1 MLVPQ
6 LMSRLARGE
15 RGVPGV
21 SIVPTP
27 EQQAIL
33 DLGLT
38 SIRVRAGAGTG
49 KTTTVALVISNLVS
63 NHGVDPERIL
73 GITFTNKAAA
83 ELADRVAGLL
93 PSTLDPARQ
102 VEVHTYHGF
111 AAQVLAEY
119 GPLSG
124 VDTGR
129 GIITPTFGRQLI
141 REVFYGEPH
150 EYLDI
155 TYSGSMDQIR
165 RLGDQLGDHLLR
177 PEDLIRAAAI
187 HAGDEVWAKRV
198 EMARTLQGYNAA
210 KAELGVVDY
219 SDLVTL
225 STRVLQE
232 HPSLAGNIR
241 DRYRVLVL
249 DEYQDTNPA
258 QRVLITTIFGNG
270 FPVIAVGDEDQTIYE
285 WRGASAQNFEDFT
298 RHFPTANG
306 HEAHDTSLTLNRRSG
321 PGILQIANEIRR
333 RANPG
338 SETLAAADP
347 VDTEVTTYWAKDAL
361 AEAEWI
367 ARQFEALHED
377 DVAWKDMAILFRKNK
392 DFSIVIDVLGR
403 HDIPLEVANVG
414 GLLSVPEISLLRA
427 WLTVLQQPENSTALA
442 QILFGSEY
450 RLGMADMAVLSRW
463 LATRAPEN
471 PDAEEPEPL
480 TLVEAI
486 ESSDGVEGLG
496 EEARTRLRHFHDI
509 YRFLLVETQGRSL
522 AETCRMILDRTRA
535 WQNIEALPPNPRLTA
550 RLNIYR
556 FLDLADDWSPL
567 SGRPSVAAFLEYLT
581 AMEEEPADELDSAR
595 LSGEDAVTLVT
606 VHRAKGLEWE
616 NVAIPAVYK
625 GNFPSS
631 TVGGF
636 PDPVRFAHQLP
647 VELRLDST
655 LSDLPESEDARRA
668 LFRERQDL
676 QEWRVAYVAAT
687 RAKRRLFV
695 SGAHWYG
702 QLETRAGAC
711 EPSELFEMVESNE
724 TSVSAGHVELGPRPE
739 ILRAGEQGR
748 EPDPLFVDGWQAG
761 LRMGVEEPEQIDQL
775 ASELG
780 VIDEYR
786 RLRDDWEQRLF
797 DLADIGEV
805 TPVEETP
812 TVSVT
817 GLVTYAQCP
826 KRYFWT
832 NVDPLPRRRNLAATR
847 GTEIHRRIE
856 LHQRGQIPFTELEP
870 GLYDAVDEPAPG
882 DVGGFNV
889 YRRSRFAD
897 SQAYLV
903 EAPFLLDLGNG
914 YRVRGRID
922 AIFAED
928 GHWEVVD
935 FKSGRPG
942 DDPARM
948 VQLEAYAVAVEEV
961 GFGGERPVTLDV
973 TFAYLGGGLHEDT
986 TRADAEWVGSARSHL
1001 EELTDSIAAGEFE
1014 PSPGPWCHSCDFLQF
1029 CGPGKEEVAS

>member
-1 MLVPQ
+1 MN
-6 LMSRLARGE
+6 
-15 RGVPGV
+15 
-21 SIVPTP
+21 IVPTP

-73 GITFTNKAAA
+73 GVTFTNKAAA
-83 ELADRVAGLL
+83 ELAERVAGLL

-124 VDTGR
+124 VDTGG

-141 REVFYGEPH
+141 QEVFYREPH
-150 EYLDI
+150 EHLDI
-155 TYSGSMDQIR
+155 TYLGSMDQIR
-165 RLGDQLGDHLLR
+165 RLGDQLGDHLIR
-177 PEDLIRAAAI
+177 PEDLIRAATI
-187 HAGDEVWAKRV
+187 HAGDETWDKRV
-198 EMARTLQGYNAA
+198 EMARTLLGYNAA

-225 STRVLQE
+225 STRVVQE
-232 HPSLAGNIR
+232 HPTLAANIR

-298 RHFPTANG
+298 RHFPTADG
-306 HEAHDTSLTLNRRSG
+306 DEAHDKSLTLNRRSG

-333 RANPG
+333 RANPA
-338 SETLAAADP
+338 SEALAAADE
-347 VDTEVTTYWAKDAL
+347 VDTEVTTYWGKDAL
-361 AEAEWI
+361 AEAEWV

-377 DVAWKDMAILFRKNK
+377 GVAWRDMAVLFRKNK
-392 DFSIVIDVLGR
+392 DFSLVIDVLGR

-427 WLTVLQQPENSTALA
+427 WLTVLQRPEDSTALA

-450 RLGMADMAVLSRW
+450 RVGMADLAVLSRW

-471 PDAEEPEPL
+471 PDAEDPEPV

-486 ESSDGVEGLG
+486 ESSEEIEGLG
-496 EEARTRLRHFHDI
+496 PQARTRLRHFHAI
-509 YRFLLVETQGRSL
+509 YRYLLVETQGRSL
-522 AETCRMILDRTRA
+522 AETCRMILDQTRA
-535 WQNIEALPPNPRLTA
+535 WQNIEALPPNSRLSA

-567 SGRPSVAAFLEYLT
+567 TGRPSVAAFLDYLS
-581 AMEEEPADELDSAR
+581 AMESEPAEELDSAR

-616 NVAIPAVYK
+616 NVAIPAVYR
-625 GNFPSS
+625 GNFPSA

-636 PDPVRFAHQLP
+636 PDPVRFPHHLP
-647 VELRLDST
+647 VELRLDT
-655 LSDLPESEDARRA
+655 MLTDLPEGEEARKA
-668 LFRERQDL
+668 LFRERQEL

-711 EPSELFEMVESNE
+711 EPSELFEMVESHQS
-724 TSVSAGHVELGPRPE
+724 SVSAGHVELGPRPE
-739 ILRAGEQGR
+739 ILRADDQSR
-748 EPDPLFVDGWQAG
+748 DPDPLFTDGWQAG
-761 LRMGVEEPEQIDQL
+761 LRMGIDEPERIDRL
-775 ASELG
+775 ASDLG
-780 VIDEYR
+780 VSDEYR

-797 DLADIGEV
+797 DLAEIGEITV
-805 TPVEETP
+805 LEETP

-856 LHQRGQIPFTELEP
+856 LHQRGQVPFTELEP

-882 DVGGFNV
+882 DAGGFDV
-889 YRRSRFAD
+889 YHRSRFAD
-897 SQAYLV
+897 SQARLI

-922 AIFAED
+922 AIYAEN

-942 DDPARM
+942 EDPARM
-948 VQLEAYAVAVEEV
+948 VQLEAYAVAVRDVNFSED
-961 GFGGERPVTLDV
+961 RPDTLDV

-986 TRADAEWVGSARSHL
+986 TRADEEWVGSARSHL
-1001 EELTDSIAAGEFE
+1001 VELTESIAAGKFE
-1014 PSPGPWCHSCDFLQF
+1014 PTPGAWCRNCDFLQF
-1029 CGPGKEEVAS
+1029 CEPGRQEVG